1 MRKVNRG
8 FFLALLLLLWVSAI
22 AEEKADYMRDLY
34 ARSRALWN
42 TDPGQA
48 MILADSSLMIAEE
61 LQDIRG
67 KYYAVFSRGV
77 AHFYK
82 AEYPSALNEFMKSL
96 DLAKQLKNDS
106 LLASSFNSIGN
117 VYNDLEQYEK
127 AIPFFKDAIR
137 IREKFENK
145 RMVADVYANLGNS
158 YINRKLSDSGEY
170 YYKKAYEIALEYN
183 DSNNIANYYG
193 AMGTISSDRKDYRA
207 AIRYAILSSEIHR
220 LMGDSINSCGLLSN
234 AAGFYHSI
242 GMSDSAIYYF
252 RKCLDL
258 SKSIG
263 VSGIELEC
271 YKMLANVYFET
282 GRYKEAYEERM
293 NYENLYIKIYNDE
306 STRNLNEMS
315 EKYESEKKQEQIR
328 QLEESRKN
336 QTMFNR
342 LLIAIVILALIS
354 AIAFFYMYRGKKK
367 TNILLHEKSQI
378 IETAYKDIQDSIRY
392 AKRIQSA
399 LLPDASAFYRRF
411 PSSFI
416 LYMPKDVV
424 SGDFYWFAEAG
435 DVTVVAAADC
445 TGHGVPGAFMSM
457 LGSEALN
464 KVVKERG
471 IISPREILF
480 HVNKEMRAAL
490 KQDKELEGLRDGMDV
505 ALLVFH
511 RNENQIVFSGANR
524 PLFTIRNN
532 EVLVTKATKQAIGA
546 VPEEMS
552 NPFEEHVLSCVPG
565 DQYYI
570 FSDGFA
576 DQFGGSESKKLM
588 VAGLKKLLLESS
600 AKEPQVQKTFLEEQF
615 KNWKGALE
623 QVDDVL
629 VIGVRV

>member
-1 MRKVNRG
+1 MRT
-8 FFLALLLLLWVSAI
+8 LLFILLMVSGTINAQDQR
-22 AEEKADYMRDLY
+22 AYMKDLY

-42 TDPGQA
+42 SDPETA
-48 MILADSSLMIAEE
+48 KLLADSSLLLAKE
-61 LQDIRG
+61 LGDLRG
-67 KYYAVFSRGV
+67 QYMGHFSSGV
-77 AHFYK
+77 ASFYQ
-82 AEYPSALNEFMKSL
+82 AAYPNALRSFMTSL
-96 DLAKQLKNDS
+96 ELAKKLNNDS
-106 LLASSFNSIGN
+106 LIASAYNSIGN
-117 VYNDLEQYEK
+117 VYNDLEQYNK
-127 AIPFFKDAIR
+127 AIPFFLDAIQV
-137 IREKFENK
+137 REKFENK
-145 RMVADVYANLGNS
+145 QLVADVYANIGNS
-158 YINRKLSDSGEY
+158 YINMGNADSGQY
-170 YYKKAYEIALEYN
+170 YYDKAYAIALEVN
-183 DSNNIANYYG
+183 DSNNIANYFG
-193 AMGTISSDRKDYRA
+193 SMGSISEIRKDYHA
-207 AIRYAILSSEIHR
+207 AIRFTLLSSGMHKR
-220 LMGDSINSCGLLSN
+220 LGDTINSIGLLTN
-234 AAGFYHSI
+234 VAGFYKHLK
-242 GMSDSAIYYF
+242 MPDSSIYYYT
-252 RKCLDL
+252 KCIEVAARNGFT
-258 SKSIG
+258 SIEME
-263 VSGIELEC
+263 S
-271 YKMLANVYFET
+271 YRMRSNAYQET
-282 GRYKEAYEERM
+282 GRFKEAFEDRISYEEL
-293 NYENLYIKIYNDE
+293 NQEVFNEEAD
-306 STRNLNEMS
+306 RNLKDMS
-315 EKYESEKKQEQIR
+315 EKYQSEKKQEQIR

-336 QTMFNR
+336 QAMFNQ
-342 LLIAIVILALIS
+342 LLIVIVILALLS

-399 LLPDASAFYRRF
+399 LLPDAAAFYRRF

-424 SGDFYWFAEAG
+424 SGDFYWFAEVG
-435 DVTVVAAADC
+435 EVTVVAAADC

-480 HVNKEMRAAL
+480 HVNKEMRVAL

-511 RNENQIVFSGANR
+511 RNKNQIVFSGANR

-532 EVLVTKATKQAIGA
+532 EILVTKATKQAIGA

-600 AKEPQVQKTFLEEQF
+600 SKEPQVQKTFLEEQF
-615 KNWKGALE
+615 KDWKGALE